1 MTKIGQRLKC
11 PVCNDEGTLM
21 RKDTTTFAKGRQ
33 YHYRKLYV
41 YHGQTLKRK
50 KQKWCYLDSRTLEA
64 LAVENDS
71 RTTQKPTQNTTAK
84 KSKKSGCF
92 SQKQRLAGPTGIE
105 PVAYGLRV
113 RRSNLT
119 ELRARLLWRKNLEW
133 ESI

>member
-1 MTKIGQRLKC
+1 MTKIGERIRCPKC
-11 PVCNDEGTLM
+11 SDEGTLM
-21 RKDTTTFAKGRQ
+21 FKSTTSFSKG
-33 YHYRKLYV
+33 KLYRYKKV
-41 YHGQTLKRK
+41 YCYHGETLKR

-64 LAVENDS
+64 LGIKYDAL
-71 RTTQKPTQNTTAK
+71 TTQKATQNTTAK
-84 KSKKSGCF
+84 KSKKLGCF

>member
-1 MTKIGQRLKC
+1 MAKIGERIRC
-11 PVCNDEGTLM
+11 PKCNDEGTLM
-21 RKDTTTFAKGRQ
+21 FKSTTTFAKGRQ

-64 LAVENDS
+64 LSVEKE
-71 RTTQKPTQNTTAK
+71 TTQKATQNTTAK
-84 KSKKSGCF
+84 HSKKSGCF
-92 SQKQRLAGPTGIE
+92 AKNSGLAGPTGIE
-105 PVAYGLRV
+105 PAAYGLRV

-119 ELRARLLWRKNLEW
+119 ELRARLLWRKNLKW